1 MIIKGFVLKYLADLY
16 CPEFN
21 HIIKCNENNHEKC
34 NNKKKE
40 KSSKAIPKNLVV
52 SIDRYID
59 R

>member
-52 SIDRYID
+52 SIDR
-59 R
+59 